1 MHKQQQQKLISLML
15 LVKLLHDLVYSVFF
29 LTNQFNSKCKI
40 VEVLKQSIGS
50 SNKVFSWKAV
60 WMWPVLYWPL
70 KTWVIIIDLST
81 KTLIWNLYYVIKHIT
96 ASLWHI
102 IIFHEVF
109 IWITRNSISLYIAA
123 NY

>member
-1 MHKQQQQKLISLML
+1 MHKQQQQKLIPLML

-29 LTNQFNSKCKI
+29 LTNQFNSKYKI
-40 VEVLKQSIGS
+40 VEALKQSIGS
-50 SNKVFSWKAV
+50 SNKVFSTKAV

-81 KTLIWNLYYVIKHIT
+81 KSLIWNLYYVIKHIT